1 MTNIHYWKQGICHQP
16 ALCHLPA
23 DGKERLC
30 HLLIKNRWQRTDRRQ
45 RTWLPSANSLPSAS
59 GWQIIFAICQQMAKR
74 LANPVAVKSVTA
86 YQPHLFAICQQTAK
100 ILCHLLAD
108 GKEMGLS
115 LSLLKKAK
123 SEKLKKR
130 KPPASLKKTQPPRIS
145 LSPLP
150 CVLDRVPRP
159 PHRSPPPPSPVAA
172 AVGFPYMAGG

>member
-1 MTNIHYWKQGICHQP
+1 MSLCADLSFFGSQGTKVFLPSYPERRHYWKLGICHQP

-74 LANPVAVKSVTA
+74 LANPVAVKRVTA

-108 GKEMGLS
+108 GKEMGLFFS
-115 LSLLKKAK
+115 
-123 SEKLKKR
+123 R
-130 KPPASLKKTQPPRIS
+130 
-145 LSPLP
+145 
-150 CVLDRVPRP
+150 
-159 PHRSPPPPSPVAA
+159 
-172 AVGFPYMAGG
+172 

>member
-1 MTNIHYWKQGICHQP
+1 MGNNSVAFASSSTAHATHTSPIRHQFSWSPCYIHYWKLGICHQP

-108 GKEMGLS
+108 GKEMGYFFLG
-115 LSLLKKAK
+115 KKNCGVI
-123 SEKLKKR
+123 
-130 KPPASLKKTQPPRIS
+130 PS
-145 LSPLP
+145 LSP
-150 CVLDRVPRP
+150 
-159 PHRSPPPPSPVAA
+159 HPSR
-172 AVGFPYMAGG
+172 

>member
-1 MTNIHYWKQGICHQP
+1 MIVKHYWKQGICHQP

-108 GKEMGLS
+108 GKEMGLFFS
-115 LSLLKKAK
+115 
-123 SEKLKKR
+123 R
-130 KPPASLKKTQPPRIS
+130 
-145 LSPLP
+145 
-150 CVLDRVPRP
+150 
-159 PHRSPPPPSPVAA
+159 
-172 AVGFPYMAGG
+172 